1 MAQDFFDEEFE
12 KLEKEQ
18 QEKQLSA
25 EEQRQKDFDAW
36 YNYGG
41 NGGSSN
47 NGGNSGGGYNNGS
60 NGGSSSQAKRSN
72 KPLWVVLICLS
83 VVVAMAL
90 GWVLC
95 AIFGNAGSI
104 SNDEQQGLVQN
115 VVNKVCQV
123 LNDSRKEGEV
133 PITLSEEQL
142 REIVGS
148 VSLVSQGEQLTYQAL
163 VSNTF
168 DYLRENYYKD
178 ISEAKWQVAVETA
191 GTALMQTAGDQY
203 CQLMSPQSYYNFVN
217 QVSQTA
223 ALSGNQLYFGM
234 TYSFSEGLGLY
245 VSGVLSD
252 SSCYGVLQEGDIVL
266 KLTDIE
272 YSQAIIDKNNLQI
285 EQKDE
290 LVVAEYDNETF
301 SNYMYA
307 IQKANFHCLR
317 NGDVFDTGVIL
328 RGKVGVEHPQYKF
341 EFIEFYFDENCNNIS
356 TTNQNQ
362 AKHNTYELRNL
373 DQLPEDTGYVRI
385 TEFMYYVEDNK
396 TVYVD
401 DEFDQV
407 MKLFQQKGL
416 KRLVLDLKGNPG
428 GYVKS
433 VCDIAGMLVTDQN
446 LTEQQKKIVTR
457 NSVGGNTLL
466 ITSLVPK
473 NGYTEADYRK
483 GTYSEY
489 FGNLPTDKCNIVV
502 WTDQNSASASEL
514 LTGALRDYGTGF
526 QIGTRTY
533 GKGIAQTYE
542 PLPYKGT
549 VVTLNGTL
557 STAPWAIYYTF
568 AAYYSPLGTNI
579 HGVGYTPEQGY
590 DGLTNYADLWQATLK
605 YWN

>member
-12 KLEKEQ
+12 KLEKEK
-18 QEKQLSA
+18 QEKQST

-41 NGGSSN
+41 NGG
-47 NGGNSGGGYNNGS
+47 NGGNYGGGNNGS
-60 NGGSSSQAKRSN
+60 NGGSSSQAKRSG
-72 KPLWVVLICLS
+72 KPWWIVLICLS

-104 SNDEQQGLVQN
+104 NNDEEQRLVQN

-123 LNDSRKEGEV
+123 LNEDRPKNGQ
-133 PITLSEEQL
+133 IALTEEQL

-148 VSLVSQGEQLTYQAL
+148 VSQVTQGEQLTHEAL

-178 ISEAKWQVAVETA
+178 IPENKWQAAVEAA

-217 QVSQTA
+217 QVSTTA
-223 ALSGNQLYFGM
+223 SLSGNQMYFGM
-234 TYSFSEGLGLY
+234 TYSFVENLGLY

-252 SSCYGVLQEGDIVL
+252 SSCYGILQEGDIVL

-272 YSQAIIDKNNLQI
+272 YSQEIIDKNHLQI
-285 EQKDE
+285 DQKQE
-290 LVVAEYDNETF
+290 LVVTQYDNETF
-301 SNYMYA
+301 SAYMYA

-328 RGKVGVEHPQYKF
+328 RGKVGVENPQYKF
-341 EFIEFYFDENCNNIS
+341 EFIEFYFDETCNNIS

-362 AKHNTYELRNL
+362 AKHNTYELRHLN
-373 DQLPEDTGYVRI
+373 QLPADTGYIRI
-385 TEFMYYVEDNK
+385 TEFMYYVEGNK
-396 TVYVD
+396 TVYSH
-401 DEFDQV
+401 DEFAQV

-457 NSVGGNTLL
+457 STVTGNSLL

-473 NGYTEADYRK
+473 NGYPEVDYRK
-483 GTYSEY
+483 GTYGDY
-489 FGNLPTDKCNIVV
+489 FGDLPIDKCNIVV

-542 PLPYKGT
+542 TLPYKGT

-590 DGLTNYADLWQATLK
+590 DGLTNYADLWQATLN